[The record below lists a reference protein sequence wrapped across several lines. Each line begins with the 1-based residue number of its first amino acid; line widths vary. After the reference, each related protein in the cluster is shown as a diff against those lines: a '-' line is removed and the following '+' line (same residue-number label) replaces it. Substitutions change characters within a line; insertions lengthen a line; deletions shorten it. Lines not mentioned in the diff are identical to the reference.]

1 MAATPGVGGSEGVS
15 GDPTGGARSRTV
27 LVVEDDAAIG
37 HMLITLLGA
46 EGYRPVL
53 VADGALALEAARVER
68 PAVITLDLSLP
79 NVDGLEILD
88 RLDGSTD
95 EAVPVVVVSAYT
107 KRLTAWHRERT
118 AAVLEKPFEIDALL
132 RSIATAIGRA

>member
-1 MAATPGVGGSEGVS
+1 M
-15 GDPTGGARSRTV
+15 
-27 LVVEDDAAIG
+27 VEDDAAIG

-53 VADGALALEAARVER
+53 VADGALALEAARAER

-88 RLDGSTD
+88 RLDESAAGW
-95 EAVPVVVVSAYT
+95 VPVVVVSAYT
-107 KRLTAWHRERT
+107 KRLTDRHRERA
-118 AAVLEKPFEIDALL
+118 AAVIEKPFEVETLL
-132 RSIATAIGRA
+132 RSIARAIGRT